1 MSRPT
6 LIVFVRAPA
15 VGRGKT
21 RLARDIGKVAAWRL
35 SRAMTA
41 ATLRRLR
48 DPRWR
53 LVVRV
58 TPDGARADWGQT
70 PAAPSESGSGAG
82 LAAGVCPQAEPQG
95 RGDLGERLVRAL
107 RAHASGPVAVVGTDA
122 PDLTPA
128 RVARAFAAA
137 RRSGA
142 AIGPAADGGYW
153 LLALSARR
161 ARTVRLD
168 GVRWSSAHACADTVR
183 ALGGKVERLETLV
196 DVDDA
201 ASLAALRSRGG

>member
-1 MSRPT
+1 MARPT

-15 VGRGKT
+15 IGRGKT
-21 RLARDIGKVAAWRL
+21 RLAKDIGKVAAWRL
-35 SRAMTA
+35 SRAMTGR
-41 ATLRRLR
+41 TLRRLA

-53 LVVRV
+53 LVVRA
-58 TPDGARADWGQT
+58 TPDGAVPG
-70 PAAPSESGSGAG
+70 
-82 LAAGVCPQAEPQG
+82 AEPQG

-107 RAHASGPVAVVGTDA
+107 RAHARGPVAVVGTDA
-122 PDLTPA
+122 PGLSPA
-128 RVARAFAAA
+128 RVARAFAAV

-161 ARTVRLD
+161 ARAVRLD
-168 GVRWSSAHACADTVR
+168 GVRWSTAHALADTVA
-183 ALGGKVERLETLV
+183 ALAGKVERLEILI

-201 ASLAALRSRGG
+201 ASLAALRSRRA